1 MYGRQFPSGGGGFG
15 LTGPVPR
22 DIWILLGVVFATFSL
37 RFFESTALLPEFLR
51 LSSAVW
57 QRGFL
62 WQLFTYPFIGTGV
75 PGFWFVI
82 ELLVLFL
89 FGRQVLYQLGSR
101 RFWRLLI
108 GVAAAAAAGAVLVNL
123 LQSVAGFSTVNA
135 FSLMQ
140 GQRMLLAVL
149 IAVFATLNGNA
160 TILLF
165 FVLPLQAKWFLLLEI
180 VFAFLGFLSSH
191 DLAGFVGLCAAVAA
205 TVLVLGPGSW
215 RRGLRELR
223 LKLETWWLRLRLAWL
238 RRRRGFRVVQ
248 GERPGNDDSWVH

>member
-1 MYGRQFPSGGGGFG
+1 
-15 LTGPVPR
+15 
-22 DIWILLGVVFATFSL
+22 
-37 RFFESTALLPEFLR
+37 
-51 LSSAVW
+51 
-57 QRGFL
+57 
-62 WQLFTYPFIGTGV
+62 
-75 PGFWFVI
+75 
-82 ELLVLFL
+82 
-89 FGRQVLYQLGSR
+89 
-101 RFWRLLI
+101 LI